1 MKIINQYGMLSDE
14 KFGDRGMSFALLKD
28 TDGKYY
34 SFDEYK
40 GAVSEAQTD
49 KDKKIVFLYATDTE
63 KQYSAIEAAKALG
76 YNVLLMDCELD
87 SHFVG
92 LLEQKLENVR
102 CARVDSDS
110 ASRLIPKEDEVK
122 PEMSEEDSK
131 TLSDLIKG
139 VLPQGPEYQVE
150 AVNLG
155 EKEAPILIT
164 QNEFMRRYREMSSIG
179 GGMNF
184 YGSMPQMYDIKV
196 NMENPVMAKI
206 WADREGTADLLH
218 QVVDLALLSNGLL
231 TGKALADFIARSQQ
245 LLGK

>member
-1 MKIINQYGMLSDE
+1 
-14 KFGDRGMSFALLKD
+14 
-28 TDGKYY
+28 
-34 SFDEYK
+34 
-40 GAVSEAQTD
+40 
-49 KDKKIVFLYATDTE
+49 
-63 KQYSAIEAAKALG
+63 
-76 YNVLLMDCELD
+76 MDCELD

-110 ASRLIPKEDEVK
+110 ASRLIPKEEEVK

-131 TLSDLIKG
+131 ALSDMVKA

-155 EKEAPILIT
+155 ADQAPILIT

-196 NMENPVMAKI
+196 NMENPIMAKI
-206 WADREGTADLLH
+206 WAERAAGAGEAAGEGAGEGADAAEGAAGAGELLH
-218 QVVDLALLSNGLL
+218 QVVDLALLANGLL
-231 TGKALADFIARSQQ
+231 TGKALADFITRSQQ
-245 LLGK
+245 LLG